1 MFLAIFCAAFA
12 LYLRYLY
19 NYLLSKVHRSFSY
32 IGTGHDFEQRFKDTE
47 RPSEFI
53 LQNSIQ
59 VFTDMFHCRV
69 PHAMLDNGSDNE
81 VDKITLKRFVKVAM
95 QRAKLL
101 PQVRLFALW
110 KQLNLNLNTP
120 ISIAE
125 GGTLFNGRFKVSIV
139 TEQLIEITF
148 TRQQIQGSITFTT
161 KDTRTARQF
170 FVQTTM
176 WGRPRTY
183 SGIYRWSHE
192 MVTMWVMKTTCDEL
206 TNISW

>member
-19 NYLLSKVHRSFSY
+19 NYLLSKVHRSYSY

-69 PHAMLDNGSDNE
+69 PHAYLDSGDNEE

-95 QRAKLL
+95 QRATCL
-101 PQVRLFALW
+101 PQVRLFAWW
-110 KQLNLNLNTP
+110 KHLHLNTP
-120 ISIAE
+120 ISITE
-125 GGTLFNGRFKVSIV
+125 GNSLFGGYFKVSIV
-139 TEQLIEITF
+139 TDQLIEITF
-148 TRQQIQGSITFTT
+148 TRQHIQGSITFTT

-192 MVTMWVMKTTCDEL
+192 MVTMWVMKTACDEL